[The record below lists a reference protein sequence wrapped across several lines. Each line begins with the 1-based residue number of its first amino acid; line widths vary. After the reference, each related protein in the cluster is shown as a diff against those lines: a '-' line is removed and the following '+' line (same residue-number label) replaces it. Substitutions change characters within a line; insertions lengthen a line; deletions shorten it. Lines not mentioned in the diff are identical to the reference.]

1 MVDLVDR
8 TDSVV
13 VNHSHHVRV
22 NSFYDKVKHVNIPD
36 VERED
41 SDLSDDDTIMLVESQ
56 ESDTDDISDERVD
69 DAPKIKSDQED
80 DLPLIERLHLNEKK
94 KKDGNTS
101 KRFQIFKHL
110 YNFLCF
116 YFPKISSTK

>member
-1 MVDLVDR
+1 MVDLVDC
-8 TDSVV
+8 TDSVFFIV

-22 NSFYDKVKHVNIPD
+22 NSFYVKVKHVNIPD

-69 DAPKIKSDQED
+69 DAPKIKFDQED
-80 DLPLIERLHLNEKK
+80 DLPLIERLHLNKK
-94 KKDGNTS
+94 KK
-101 KRFQIFKHL
+101 RW
-110 YNFLCF
+110 
-116 YFPKISSTK
+116 